1 MSENDSIGEPVWKHD
16 CDKCVFLG
24 QYDGDEGDQAAL
36 GLRDLYFHREDK
48 DKVWCQNEIVGLE
61 DVGFWSVLV
70 RWSNGEGEFGWATT
84 ADPDYPLSYKE
95 MTEDYR
101 IAIDT
106 AIAKGYLL
114 PSEVEGHPEVGG
126 DI

>member
-1 MSENDSIGEPVWKHD
+1 MSENFSIGGQPVWKHD

-24 QYDGDEGDQAAL
+24 QYDED

-84 ADPDYPLSYKE
+84 ADPDIPTSYDE
-95 MTEDYR
+95 MPEDYR
-101 IAIDT
+101 TAIDT
-106 AIAKGYLL
+106 AIVKGYLL
-114 PSEVEGHPEVGG
+114 PSEVEGHPNAGG